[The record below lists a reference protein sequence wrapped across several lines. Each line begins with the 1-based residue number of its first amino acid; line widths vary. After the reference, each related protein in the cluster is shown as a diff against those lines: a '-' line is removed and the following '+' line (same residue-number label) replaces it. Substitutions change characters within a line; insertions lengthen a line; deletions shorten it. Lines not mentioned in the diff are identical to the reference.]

1 MAYMIKIPQKIRLLP
16 WFLRAIAV
24 FFLQLFMLAAS
35 SHAAAPVITNPVT
48 GSALPTVAVGQSMSI
63 TISSIG
69 GTMPLDMWVECDAN
83 DPDYDGVTPCLP
95 PGLILDASPGSATT
109 VLHGTPTTAGAYT
122 FSITLNDGHNDGG
135 VATYHLLVT
144 SSAVPTLTNLA
155 PNSGSTAGSTS
166 VTLTGNNLTGATA
179 VSFGGTAALGYTV
192 NNATTI
198 TATTPAHAAGAVNV
212 SVTTPG
218 GSATLTN
225 GYTYNVP
232 VPVAGAVSATVAANS
247 SANPITLSLSGGTAT
262 SVAVASAASHGTAT
276 ASGTSVTYTP
286 TAGYSGP
293 DSFTYTA
300 TNTTGTSSP
309 ATVSI
314 TVSAPILA
322 IAPASLPN
330 GFVNFPYNAT
340 VSASGG
346 TAPYTYAIT
355 AGSLVPGLALNTST
369 GLISGT
375 PFASGTANLTITATD
390 ANSATGSRAYTFVI
404 APQAPVAGPV
414 SATVAANSSS
424 NPITLNLSGG
434 AAVSVA
440 VASAASHGTATAS
453 GTSITYTPTAGYS
466 GPDSFT
472 YSATNATGT
481 SSPATVSVTVS
492 APTIALT
499 PTSLPNGTT
508 GSSYSTTLSASGGM
522 APYTYT
528 ITAGTLPIGLSLT
541 VSTGLIS
548 GTPSSSGTTNLT
560 ITATDA
566 NGATGSRAYTFAINA
581 QAPVAGAVSAT
592 VAANSSANPITLN
605 LSGGAATSVAIA
617 SAASH
622 GTTTASGTSVTY
634 TPTTGYSGPDSFTY
648 IATNASGTSSP
659 ATVSITVSAPTL
671 AVAPASLNAGLQG
684 TTYSATIS
692 ASGGTAPY
700 SYTISS
706 GSLPAGMSLNTSTGT
721 ISGTPSSSGTS
732 SFTVT
737 ATDANGATGSRAY
750 SVAVTA
756 PVAET
761 VPLPGNAGNASVL
774 VTSTQAGC
782 TVSPGTLRISASG
795 IPSAPA
801 NASFPVGALFFS
813 TTGCAGAKLQ
823 VQVDYPAGSLAGLT
837 MQKYGP
843 HGQPP
848 MQIGWFT
855 PPDLAVN
862 GNSVSYSVT
871 DDGEGDN
878 ETTVPGVIMD
888 PFAPML
894 LAAPAASHAIP
905 TISEWGLIV
914 LSALMSIF
922 GLARMRRRQV

>member
-1 MAYMIKIPQKIRLLP
+1 
-16 WFLRAIAV
+16 
-24 FFLQLFMLAAS
+24 MLAAS

-48 GSALPTVAVGQSMSI
+48 GSTLPTIAVGQSMSI
-63 TISSIG
+63 TISSTG

-109 VLHGTPTTAGAYT
+109 LLHGTPTTAGAYT

-144 SSAVPTLTNLA
+144 SSAVPMLTNVS

-166 VTLTGNNLTGATA
+166 VTLTGTNLTGATA

-212 SVTTPG
+212 AVITPG

-232 VPVAGAVSATVAANS
+232 APVAGAVSATVAANS

-466 GPDSFT
+466 GPDSLT

-508 GSSYSTTLSASGGM
+508 GSSYSTTVSASGGM
-522 APYTYT
+522 APYSYT

-541 VSTGLIS
+541 VSTGVIS

-566 NGATGSRAYTFAINA
+566 NSATGSRAYTLAINP

-622 GTTTASGTSVTY
+622 GTATASGTSVTY

-648 IATNASGTSSP
+648 TATNTSGTSSP

-684 TTYSATIS
+684 TTYSATVS

-761 VPLPGNAGNASVL
+761 VPLPGNAGSASVL

-848 MQIGWFT
+848 MQVGWFT

-878 ETTVPGVIMD
+878 ETTVPGVITD

>member
-1 MAYMIKIPQKIRLLP
+1 
-16 WFLRAIAV
+16 
-24 FFLQLFMLAAS
+24 
-35 SHAAAPVITNPVT
+35 
-48 GSALPTVAVGQSMSI
+48 MSI
-63 TISSIG
+63 TISSVG
-69 GTMPLDMWVECDAN
+69 GTMPLDRWVECDAN

-109 VLHGTPTTAGAYT
+109 VLHGTPTTAGSYT
-122 FSITLNDGHNDGG
+122 FSITLNDGNNDGG

-144 SSAVPTLTNLA
+144 SSAVPTLTTVA
-155 PNSGSTAGSTS
+155 PNIGSTAGSTS
-166 VTLTGNNLTGATA
+166 VTLTGTNLTGATA

-212 SVTTPG
+212 TVTTPG

-300 TNTTGTSSP
+300 ANASGTSSP

-314 TVSAPILA
+314 TVTAPTVA
-322 IAPASLPN
+322 IAPTSLPN

-375 PFASGTANLTITATD
+375 PFASGTSNLTITATD
-390 ANSATGSRAYTFVI
+390 ANSATGSRIYNFVI

-434 AAVSVA
+434 AAASVA

-481 SSPATVSVTVS
+481 SSPATVSITVS

-522 APYTYT
+522 APYTYA
-528 ITAGTLPIGLSLT
+528 ITAGSLPVGLSLN
-541 VSTGLIS
+541 VSTGVIS

-566 NGATGSRAYTFAINA
+566 NSATGSRAYTFAINA

-605 LSGGAATSVAIA
+605 LSGGAAISVTVA

-622 GTTTASGTSVTY
+622 GTATASGTSVTY
-634 TPTTGYSGPDSFTY
+634 TPTTGYSGSDSFTY
-648 IATNASGTSSP
+648 TATNTSGTSSP

-684 TTYSATIS
+684 TTYSATVS

-878 ETTVPGVIMD
+878 ETTVPGMITD

-914 LSALMSIF
+914 LSALMSMF
-922 GLARMRRRQV
+922 GLARMRRRET

>member
-16 WFLRAIAV
+16 WFFRGIAV
-24 FFLQLFMLAAS
+24 FFMQLFLLLTCA
-35 SHAAAPVITNPVT
+35 HAAAPVITNPAS
-48 GSALPTVAVGQSMSI
+48 GSTLPTIAVGQSMSI
-63 TISSIG
+63 PISSIG
-69 GTMPLDMWVECDAN
+69 GTMPLDQWVECDAN

-144 SSAVPTLTNLA
+144 SSAVPTLTNVA

-166 VTLTGNNLTGATA
+166 VTLTGTNLTGATA

-212 SVTTPG
+212 AVITPG

-232 VPVAGAVSATVAANS
+232 APVAGAVSATVAANS

-414 SATVAANSSS
+414 SATVAANSSA

-434 AAVSVA
+434 AAASVA

-472 YSATNATGT
+472 YT
-481 SSPATVSVTVS
+481 
-492 APTIALT
+492 
-499 PTSLPNGTT
+499 
-508 GSSYSTTLSASGGM
+508 
-522 APYTYT
+522 
-528 ITAGTLPIGLSLT
+528 
-541 VSTGLIS
+541 
-548 GTPSSSGTTNLT
+548 
-560 ITATDA
+560 
-566 NGATGSRAYTFAINA
+566 
-581 QAPVAGAVSAT
+581 
-592 VAANSSANPITLN
+592 
-605 LSGGAATSVAIA
+605 
-617 SAASH
+617 
-622 GTTTASGTSVTY
+622 
-634 TPTTGYSGPDSFTY
+634 
-648 IATNASGTSSP
+648 ATNASGTSSP

-848 MQIGWFT
+848 MQVGWFT

-878 ETTVPGVIMD
+878 ETTVQGVITD

-914 LSALMSIF
+914 LSALMSMF
-922 GLARMRRRQV
+922 GLSRMRRRQV